1 MTFSTDELLA
11 FVTVVDSGS
20 ITAAAEQLG
29 QTTSGISRALSRLEQ
44 KLAATLLQRT
54 TRRLNLTEDGVLFL
68 EGARNILRAMEQ
80 TEEML
85 AARRNKLAGRLR
97 VDAASPF
104 MLHCVVPLMAEFT
117 RLYPEIRLELTSH
130 ERNVDLLEQRTD
142 IALRIGTLA
151 DSSLHARVLG
161 TSQVRLLASPAYL
174 AAHGEPHEIAALAQH
189 RLLGFTDPD
198 ALNHWPLRQ
207 SAKKGQTGAE
217 RLKITPDLAASSG
230 ETLRQLALAGL
241 GIAALSAFMTDD
253 DIRAGRLICVLP
265 DLLSVHKQTISA
277 VYYRDTAL
285 SARVACFIEFIAQRW
300 QSAPAP
306 V

>member
-29 QTTSGISRALSRLEQ
+29 QTTSGVSRALGRLEQ

-68 EGARNILRAMEQ
+68 AGARNILRAMEQ

-161 TSQVRLLASPAYL
+161 TSPVRLLASPAYL
-174 AAHGEPHEIAALAQH
+174 AAHGEPREIAALAQH

-198 ALNHWPLRQ
+198 ALNHWPLTQ
-207 SAKKGQTGAE
+207 NGAE

-241 GIAALSAFMTDD
+241 GIAALSAFMTDS
-253 DIRAGRLICVLP
+253 DIRAGRLVCVLP
-265 DLLSVHKQTISA
+265 DFLSEHQQTISA

-285 SARVACFIEFIAQRW
+285 SARVACFIEFMAQRW
-300 QSAPAP
+300 QSKPLTR
-306 V
+306 

>member
-29 QTTSGISRALSRLEQ
+29 QTTSGVSRALSRLEQ
-44 KLAATLLQRT
+44 RLAATLLQRT
-54 TRRLNLTEDGVLFL
+54 TRRLSLTEDGALFL
-68 EGARNILRAMEQ
+68 DGARTILRAMAQ
-80 TEEML
+80 AEETL
-85 AARRNKLAGRLR
+85 AVRRNKLAGRLR

-117 RLYPEIRLELTSH
+117 RLYPDIRLELTSH

-174 AAHGEPHEIAALAQH
+174 AAHGEPQDVAALAQH
-189 RLLGFTDPD
+189 RLLGFTDPEV
-198 ALNHWPLRQ
+198 LNHWPLRL
-207 SAKKGQTGAE
+207 AGAE
-217 RLKITPDLAASSG
+217 RLKIVPDLAASSG
-230 ETLRQLALAGL
+230 ETLRHLALAGL
-241 GIAALSAFMTDD
+241 GIVALSAFMSDG
-253 DIRAGRLICVLP
+253 DIRAGRLKCVLP
-265 DLLSVHKQTISA
+265 ALLSEHRQTISA

-285 SARVACFIEFIAQRW
+285 SARVSCFIEFMAQRW
-300 QSAPAP
+300 HTELDPM
-306 V
+306 

>member
-29 QTTSGISRALSRLEQ
+29 QTTSGVSRALGRLEQ

-151 DSSLHARVLG
+151 DSGLHARVLG